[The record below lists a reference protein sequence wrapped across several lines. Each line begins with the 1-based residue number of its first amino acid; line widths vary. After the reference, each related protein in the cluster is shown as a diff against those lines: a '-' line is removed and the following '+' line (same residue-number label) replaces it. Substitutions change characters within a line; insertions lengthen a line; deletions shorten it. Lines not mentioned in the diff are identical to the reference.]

1 MKLIM
6 NVVRRTDMK
15 IVYAA
20 GVATGVGLTKLA
32 DKVARRNQP
41 FDKVV
46 VEQV

>member
-1 MKLIM
+1 MKLVM
-6 NVVRRTDMK
+6 NFVKRTDMK
-15 IVYAA
+15 VVYAA
-20 GVATGVGLTKLA
+20 GIATGVGLTKLA